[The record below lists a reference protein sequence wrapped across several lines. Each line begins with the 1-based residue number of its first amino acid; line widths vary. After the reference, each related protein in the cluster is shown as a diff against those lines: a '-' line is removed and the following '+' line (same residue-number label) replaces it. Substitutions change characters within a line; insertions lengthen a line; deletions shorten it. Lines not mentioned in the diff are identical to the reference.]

1 MKKLTF
7 FSLMVVFLLIII
19 PMSHAASL
27 SMDVDQVIWQPATT
41 FDGTDLSATVDFT
54 SIDVDTFEIDLENT
68 SGDLPW
74 GGDDFANILLT
85 GIGFNLP
92 SSVAI
97 GGGSIEDVGGTDYSD
112 KWGYDNAPL
121 DSGPFKDVTTLSVN
135 SVISTME
142 SATEATSGFGFGGSG
157 DFKFKGPDYG
167 IIDSDETS
175 FGGLNYIVGPAKI
188 VVDLT
193 GVNYTDTDWAAFF
206 TNVNAADL
214 VVSFGSPT
222 AVVPEPAT
230 MLLFGSGLI
239 GLAGMSRRKLRK
251 S

>member
-27 SMDVDQVIWQPATT
+27 SMDVDQIIWQPATT

-97 GGGSIEDVGGTDYSD
+97 GGGSIEDAGGTDYSTE
-112 KWGYDNAPL
+112 WGYDNSPL
-121 DSGPFKDVTTLSVN
+121 AGGPFKNVTTLSVN
-135 SVISTME
+135 AVISTMSS
-142 SATEATSGFGFGGSG
+142 SADTNFSGSASL
-157 DFKFKGPDYG
+157 DGPAYG

-175 FGGLNYIVGPAKI
+175 FGGLDYIVGPATI

-193 GVNYTDTDWAAFF
+193 GVKYTDTDWAAFF

-230 MLLFGSGLI
+230 MLLLGSGLI

>member
-7 FSLMVVFLLIII
+7 WGLMVLFLLIII

-27 SMDVDQVIWQPATT
+27 SMDVDQIIWQPATT

-54 SIDVDTFEIDLENT
+54 SIDGDTFEIDLENT

-74 GGDDFANILLT
+74 GDDDFANILLT

-97 GGGSIEDVGGTDYSD
+97 GGGSIEDAGGTDYSTE
-112 KWGYDNAPL
+112 WGYDNSPL
-121 DSGPFKDVTTLSVN
+121 AGGPFLNVTTLSVN
-135 SVISTME
+135 AVISTMSS
-142 SATEATSGFGFGGSG
+142 SADTNFSGTASLA
-157 DFKFKGPDYG
+157 GPDYG

-175 FGGLNYIVGPAKI
+175 FGGLSYIVGPATI

-193 GVNYTDTDWAAFF
+193 GGVKYSETDWVAFF
-206 TNVNAADL
+206 RNVNAADL

-230 MLLFGSGLI
+230 MLLLGSGLI
-239 GLAGMSRRKLRK
+239 GLAGMSRKRFLKK
-251 S
+251 